1 MTQVIDTKDLKASFT
16 ESEGVIALVFAGSAE
31 TAAMSAIDEL
41 LKKAHDTALTNGVKE
56 ISVGFRDLEFMN
68 SSCIKVFVTWLTR
81 IESIAE
87 DKRYRI
93 RFLSDPNKSWQKRS
107 LQALSCFALGS
118 ITVDS

>member
-1 MTQVIDTKDLKASFT
+1 MTDAIDTKDLKASLV
-16 ESEGVIALVFAGSAE
+16 EKDDSILLVFSGSAE
-31 TAAMSAIDEL
+31 TSSMSAIDEL
-41 LKKAHDTALTNGVKE
+41 LQNAHNTALSRNMKE
-56 ISVGFRDLEFMN
+56 VTVGFRDLEFMN

-81 IESIAE
+81 IEGVSE

-107 LQALSCFALGS
+107 LHALSCFAVGS

>member
-1 MTQVIDTKDLKASFT
+1 MTHAIDTKDLKASFT
-16 ESEGVIALVFAGSAE
+16 ESDGAIALVFAGSAE
-31 TAAMSAIDEL
+31 TAAMGAIDEL
-41 LKKAHDTALTNGVKE
+41 LQKAHQSALSNNVKE
-56 ISVGFRDLEFMN
+56 ITVGFRDLEFMN

-81 IESIAE
+81 IEGIAE

-107 LQALSCFALGS
+107 LHALSCFAVGS